1 MESKRT
7 VIFSKINDDHTAY
20 VINVGINEISLF
32 KNLYDN
38 GLELVNKDCI
48 SDGEMLM
55 LLRHCC
61 TDGFVECVLSIENHY
76 NRDQSQINIYKSNII
91 QRLEAQG
98 CTIITHCEWKPSFK
112 NMDDFAATINS
123 RNYLTLILE
132 NTDKSK
138 KKLDNLEKEI
148 KKLDEEIVEKRKKI
162 NQQNWYIE
170 QTKTTE
176 IKYEQLKKDFDKL
189 IERYKKGEEICKKQ
203 EEEAREKWPD
213 ELKELKEEIDKL
225 KNDYNSLVDKYTKK
239 MDELCILK
247 DDIFD
252 CKKEK
257 DKLNKINANL
267 KEVISQKIENVVEQQ
282 KVKYHIDNLSM
293 EDKIE
298 KFKTTCE
305 MYKLNDWDMPEFE
318 IKFAK
323 SYGLTDDVI
332 QQILNISK

>member
-55 LLRHCC
+55 LFRHCC

-98 CTIITHCEWKPSFK
+98 YTIITHCKWKPSFK
-112 NMDDFAATINS
+112 NIDDFAATINS

-132 NTDKSK
+132 NTDKAK

-148 KKLDEEIVEKRKKI
+148 ENQEEEKEQNRKKI

-170 QTKTTE
+170 QTKTVE
-176 IKYEQLKKDFDKL
+176 IEYKQLKEEFDKL
-189 IERYKKGEEICKKQ
+189 TERYKKGEEICKKQ
-203 EEEAREKWPD
+203 EEEAREKWPN
-213 ELKELKEEIDKL
+213 ELKELKTCIDTYQTRLESLMDACDKKSGEIYVL
-225 KNDYNSLVDKYTKK
+225 TNETTNL
-239 MDELCILK
+239 E
-247 DDIFD
+247 
-252 CKKEK
+252 KEI

-267 KEVISQKIENVVEQQ
+267 KEVISQKIENVVTQQ
-282 KVKYHIDNLSM
+282 KAKYHIDTLSM
-293 EDKIE
+293 EDRIE